1 MGASN
6 KGKSPNSMLPI
17 FIKNSILR
25 NYITQRKSIMNKHL
39 KELIFILL
47 LSLPIITMLLLSS
60 IVDGPTDISFEN
72 YNRTSMLIGN
82 SFALIFFSLPYFA
95 IRNKSEY
102 SMKVGK
108 IDSSPILVIILIT
121 FFFMILNSSVI
132 EWNKSINFPEFMNS
146 FEQWALTKEN
156 QLEKVTL
163 FLISFDNISEYLI
176 GVLTIALI
184 PGIFEEFFFRGV
196 LQKNLFLISKNV
208 HLAVWISAILFSAI
222 HMQFYGF
229 FPRLFMGVLFGYMFY
244 WSGNI
249 IYPML
254 AHTFNNFF
262 SLTLF
267 YGAKQG
273 LFGTDFDISVNTAPD
288 IPKTVIIISFVIFFI
303 LIINF
308 KRNFKT
314 HE

>member
-1 MGASN
+1 
-6 KGKSPNSMLPI
+6 
-17 FIKNSILR
+17 
-25 NYITQRKSIMNKHL
+25 MNKHL

-273 LFGTDFDISVNTAPD
+273 FFGTDFDISVNTAPD
-288 IPKTVIIISFVIFFI
+288 IPKAVIIISFVIFFI